1 MRMRTRPWAPP
12 FPRQTQ
18 KGHWRPEHVPTGPQ
32 PPGTDAGLQPP
43 AFCCSRCGDVSE
55 AAKVS
60 SLQPPRPQKQ
70 QCRIRLLCMST
81 SSPQASM
88 GRRKEPQGWQISETP
103 WSGERLPCQHTNP
116 HLPECPGVNWSALG
130 LTPWRRRQG
139 AGRGPAEQP
148 PRPSQR
154 QRADLRFSGRLAAR
168 TGSAPAGRPPR
179 TWPAG
184 RSPWPPSAE

>member
-1 MRMRTRPWAPP
+1 MSRYQRWEKNLQDGEKHPAQAGLKPPTLAGHSRRSAGGQSRHPFRVLRRRNDQVPFHGNPPPPLTPVRMRTRPWAPP

-18 KGHWRPEHVPTGPQ
+18 KGHWRPEHVPTSPQ

-43 AFCCSRCGDVSE
+43 AFCCSRCGDMSE

-116 HLPECPGVNWSALG
+116 HLPNLSA
-130 LTPWRRRQG
+130 QG
-139 AGRGPAEQP
+139 
-148 PRPSQR
+148 
-154 QRADLRFSGRLAAR
+154 
-168 TGSAPAGRPPR
+168 
-179 TWPAG
+179 
-184 RSPWPPSAE
+184 